1 MKAIFLAVALLVASA
16 ANAKWVESQTI
27 TMESPRIHQGVTKK
41 GNVKYYIVVSDGV
54 NSKEVSVSKSN
65 AESGVITL
73 VKWVDDETG
82 KIRYTTRSGKKRAVT
97 PDMDLERITTK

>member
-1 MKAIFLAVALLVASA
+1 MKAIFLAVALLVAST
-16 ANAKWVESQTI
+16 ANAKWVESQTMTI
-27 TMESPRIHQGVTKK
+27 DSPRVHQGVTKN

-82 KIRYTTRSGKKRAVT
+82 KIRYTTRSNKKRAVT
-97 PDMDLERITTK
+97 PDIDLNKVTIE

>member
-1 MKAIFLAVALLVASA
+1 MASA
-16 ANAKWVESQTI
+16 ANAKWVESQTMTI
-27 TMESPRIHQGVTKK
+27 DSPRVHQGVTKK

>member
-1 MKAIFLAVALLVASA
+1 MKAIFLAVALLVASTA
-16 ANAKWVESQTI
+16 SAKWVESQTI
-27 TMESPRIHQGVTKK
+27 TMESPRVHQGVTKK

>member
-1 MKAIFLAVALLVASA
+1 MKAIFLAVALLVASTA
-16 ANAKWVESQTI
+16 SAKWVESQTMTI
-27 TMESPRIHQGVTKK
+27 DSPRIHQGVTKK

-97 PDMDLERITTK
+97 PDMDLERITAK

>member
-1 MKAIFLAVALLVASA
+1 MKAIFLAVALLMASTA
-16 ANAKWVESQTI
+16 SAKWVESQTMTI
-27 TMESPRIHQGVTKK
+27 DSPRVHQGVTKK

-65 AESGVITL
+65 AEAGSITL

>member
-16 ANAKWVESQTI
+16 ANAKWVESQTMTI
-27 TMESPRIHQGVTKK
+27 DSPRVHQGVTKK

-97 PDMDLERITTK
+97 PDIDLNKVTTE

>member
-1 MKAIFLAVALLVASA
+1 MKSIFLAVALLVASTA
-16 ANAKWVESQTI
+16 SAKWVESQTMTI
-27 TMESPRIHQGVTKK
+27 DSPRVHQGVTKK

>member
-16 ANAKWVESQTI
+16 ANAKWVESQTMTI
-27 TMESPRIHQGVTKK
+27 DSPRIHQGVTKK
-41 GNVKYYIVVSDGV
+41 GNVKYYIVVSDGE

>member
-1 MKAIFLAVALLVASA
+1 MKAIFLAVALLMASTA
-16 ANAKWVESQTI
+16 SAKWVESQTMTI
-27 TMESPRIHQGVTKK
+27 DSPRVHQGVTKK

-82 KIRYTTRSGKKRAVT
+82 KIRYTTRSGKKRAIT

>member
-1 MKAIFLAVALLVASA
+1 MALLVASA
-16 ANAKWVESQTI
+16 ANAKWVESQTMTI
-27 TMESPRIHQGVTKK
+27 DSPRVHQGVTKK

-54 NSKEVSVSKSN
+54 NSKEVGVSKSN

>member
-65 AESGVITL
+65 AEAGSITL

>member
-1 MKAIFLAVALLVASA
+1 MKAIFLAVALLMAST
-16 ANAKWVESQTI
+16 ANAKWVESQTMTI
-27 TMESPRIHQGVTKK
+27 DSPRIHQGVTKK

>member
-1 MKAIFLAVALLVASA
+1 MKAIFLAVALLMASTA
-16 ANAKWVESQTI
+16 SAKWVESQTMTI
-27 TMESPRIHQGVTKK
+27 DSPRVHQGVTKK
-41 GNVKYYIVVSDGV
+41 GNIKYYIVVSDGV

>member
-1 MKAIFLAVALLVASA
+1 MKAIFLAVALLVAST
-16 ANAKWVESQTI
+16 ANAKWVESQTMTI
-27 TMESPRIHQGVTKK
+27 DSPRVHQGVTKK

-54 NSKEVSVSKSN
+54 NRKEVSVSKSN

>member
-16 ANAKWVESQTI
+16 ANAKWVESQTMTI
-27 TMESPRIHQGVTKK
+27 DSPRVHQGVTKK

>member
-1 MKAIFLAVALLVASA
+1 MKAIFLAVALLMASTA
-16 ANAKWVESQTI
+16 SAKWVESQTMTI
-27 TMESPRIHQGVTKK
+27 DSPRIHQGETKK

-54 NSKEVSVSKSN
+54 NRKEVSVSKSN

>member
-1 MKAIFLAVALLVASA
+1 MKAIFLAVALLMASTA
-16 ANAKWVESQTI
+16 SAKWVESQTI
-27 TMESPRIHQGVTKK
+27 TMESPRIHQGETRS

-54 NSKEVSVSKSN
+54 NRKEVSVSKSN
-65 AESGVITL
+65 AEAGVITL

>member
-1 MKAIFLAVALLVASA
+1 MKAIFLAVALLVAST
-16 ANAKWVESQTI
+16 ANAKWVESQTMTI
-27 TMESPRIHQGVTKK
+27 DSPRVHQGVTKK

-65 AESGVITL
+65 AEAGSITL

>member
-16 ANAKWVESQTI
+16 ANAKWVESQTMTI
-27 TMESPRIHQGVTKK
+27 NSPRVHQGVTKK

>member
-1 MKAIFLAVALLVASA
+1 MRAIFLAVALLMASTA
-16 ANAKWVESQTI
+16 SAKWVESQTMTI
-27 TMESPRIHQGVTKK
+27 NSPRIHQGETKK

>member
-1 MKAIFLAVALLVASA
+1 MKAIFLAVALLVASTA
-16 ANAKWVESQTI
+16 SAKWVESQTMTI
-27 TMESPRIHQGVTKK
+27 DSPRIHQGVTQK

>member
-1 MKAIFLAVALLVASA
+1 MKAIFLAVALLVAST

>member
-1 MKAIFLAVALLVASA
+1 MKAIFLAVALLMASA

-65 AESGVITL
+65 AEAGSITL

>member
-1 MKAIFLAVALLVASA
+1 MKAIFLAMALLMASTA
-16 ANAKWVESQTI
+16 SAKWVESQTMTI
-27 TMESPRIHQGVTKK
+27 DSPRVHQGVTKK
-41 GNVKYYIVVSDGV
+41 GNIKYYIVVSDGV

-82 KIRYTTRSGKKRAVT
+82 KIRYTTRSGKKRTAT
-97 PDMDLERITTK
+97 PDIDLNKVTTE

>member
-1 MKAIFLAVALLVASA
+1 MASTA
-16 ANAKWVESQTI
+16 SAKWVESQTMTI
-27 TMESPRIHQGVTKK
+27 DSPRIHQGETKK

-54 NSKEVSVSKSN
+54 NRKEVSVSKSN

>member
-1 MKAIFLAVALLVASA
+1 MKAIFLAVTLLMAST
-16 ANAKWVESQTI
+16 ANAKWVESQTMTI
-27 TMESPRIHQGVTKK
+27 DSPRVHQGVTKK

-97 PDMDLERITTK
+97 PDIDLNKVTTE

>member
-1 MKAIFLAVALLVASA
+1 MKAIFLAVALLMAST

-27 TMESPRIHQGVTKK
+27 TMESPRVHQGVTKK

-65 AESGVITL
+65 AEAGSITL

>member
-1 MKAIFLAVALLVASA
+1 M
-16 ANAKWVESQTI
+16 TI
-27 TMESPRIHQGVTKK
+27 DSPRVHQGVTKK

-65 AESGVITL
+65 AEAGSITL

-82 KIRYTTRSGKKRAVT
+82 KIRYTTRSGKKRAAT

>member
-1 MKAIFLAVALLVASA
+1 MKAIFLAVTLLMASTA
-16 ANAKWVESQTI
+16 SAKWVESQTMTI
-27 TMESPRIHQGVTKK
+27 DSPRIHQGVTKK

>member
-16 ANAKWVESQTI
+16 ANAKWVESQTMTI
-27 TMESPRIHQGVTKK
+27 ESPRVHQGVTKK

>member
-16 ANAKWVESQTI
+16 ANAKWVESQTMTI
-27 TMESPRIHQGVTKK
+27 DSPRVHQGVTKK

-65 AESGVITL
+65 AEAGSITL

>member
-16 ANAKWVESQTI
+16 ANAKWVESQTMTI
-27 TMESPRIHQGVTKK
+27 NSPRVHQGVTKK

-65 AESGVITL
+65 AEAGSITL

>member
-27 TMESPRIHQGVTKK
+27 TMESPRVHQGVTKK

>member
-16 ANAKWVESQTI
+16 ANAKWVESQTMTI
-27 TMESPRIHQGVTKK
+27 DSPRIHQGVTKK

-65 AESGVITL
+65 AEAGSITL

>member
-1 MKAIFLAVALLVASA
+1 MKAIFLAVALLVASTA
-16 ANAKWVESQTI
+16 SAKWVESQTMTI
-27 TMESPRIHQGVTKK
+27 DSPRVHQGVTKK

-82 KIRYTTRSGKKRAVT
+82 KIRYTTRRGKKRTAT

>member
-1 MKAIFLAVALLVASA
+1 MKAIFLAVALLMAST
-16 ANAKWVESQTI
+16 ANAKWVESQTMTI
-27 TMESPRIHQGVTKK
+27 DSPRVHQGVTKK

>member
-1 MKAIFLAVALLVASA
+1 MGRVSDYHDGVAPHTSWR
-16 ANAKWVESQTI
+16 N
-27 TMESPRIHQGVTKK
+27 KK
-41 GNVKYYIVVSDGV
+41 GNVKYYILVSDGV
-54 NSKEVSVSKSN
+54 NRKEVSVSKSN

-97 PDMDLERITTK
+97 PDIDLNKVTTE

>member
-1 MKAIFLAVALLVASA
+1 MKAIFLAVALLMASTA
-16 ANAKWVESQTI
+16 SAKWVESQTMTI
-27 TMESPRIHQGVTKK
+27 DSPRIHQGETKK

>member
-1 MKAIFLAVALLVASA
+1 MKAIFLAVALLMASTA
-16 ANAKWVESQTI
+16 SAKWVESQTI

-65 AESGVITL
+65 AEAGSITL

>member
-1 MKAIFLAVALLVASA
+1 MKAIFLAVALLMAST

-27 TMESPRIHQGVTKK
+27 TMESPRIHQGETKK

-54 NSKEVSVSKSN
+54 NRKEVSVSKSN
-65 AESGVITL
+65 AEAGSITL